1 MTLQSEIRRILDENQ
16 IVKNASRKEFL
27 GLYIPAL
34 VQSNSVQF
42 IQTAKFLNSEV
53 KVQSNM
59 TRIQDF
65 YREVEIDY
73 DFVAILLL
81 TLLPKNKKLRISIDR
96 TEWDFGK
103 TQINI
108 LMVLV
113 GHGDFQI
120 PFYWQMLE
128 NNSGNSNSGDR
139 IDLLE
144 KVFKII
150 DKKRIGLIVADRE
163 FIGHKWLKWLKDQ
176 GLTFCVRVPKSHHIH
191 RLNGEILKAD
201 DLSKLFS
208 NGTYLV
214 DCLVD
219 NVWGNVYIKPL
230 PDGDILFLFGNC
242 DAKFLAQLYRKRWS
256 IEVFF
261 QNIKTRGFNLEDTH
275 LQNLERIRKLIAM
288 VCIAYAFCVSL
299 GIYINRKVNK
309 IKVNVDNY
317 KVNSFFRTGMNMISE
332 NFRKPE
338 LIERN
343 LTPIFKIF
351 TRFIIRKLQVFKYQI
366 LVV

>member
-1 MTLQSEIRRILDENQ
+1 MTLQSEIRRILNENQ
-16 IVKNASRKEFL
+16 IVKNATRKEFL

-42 IQTAKFLNSEV
+42 FKTAKFLNSDV

-59 TRIQDF
+59 NRIQDF
-65 YREVEIDY
+65 YREVELNY

-81 TLLPKNKKLRISIDR
+81 TLLPKNKKLRICIDR

-120 PFYWQMLE
+120 PFYWEMLD

-144 KVFKII
+144 KVFRII

-163 FIGHKWLKWLKDQ
+163 LIGHKWLKWMKDQ

-191 RLNGEILKAD
+191 RLNGEILKAE
-201 DLSKLFS
+201 DLSKSFP

-214 DCLVD
+214 DCMVD

-242 DAKFLAQLYRKRWS
+242 NAKFLAQLYRKRWS

-275 LQNLERIRKLIAM
+275 IQDLQRTRKLIAM
-288 VCIAYAFCVSL
+288 VSIAYAFCVSL
-299 GIYINRKVNK
+299 GVYSHRK
-309 IKVNVDNY
+309 IKRINIKSHQY
-317 KVNSFFRTGMNMISE
+317 KSNSFFRTGMNMIFE

-338 LIERN
+338 LIEQN

-351 TRFIIRKLQVFKYQI
+351 TRYIIQKLQSFKFEF